1 MNAIGQT
8 VAPPPAATEATPAP
22 ADWRPAAL
30 ALLAGLAALLAVFW
44 TEAAAAVRVW
54 ETSTAYNHCWLIAPI
69 AAWLAWQRRHRLAV
83 LAPRPQ
89 PLLALLAIPP
99 ALAWLVA
106 ERLGIMEGRQ
116 LTAWALIQVFVLS
129 VIGWRAAAAMAIP
142 LAYTIFLVPFGG
154 FTVPYLQLITARFI
168 EVGLTLWGIS
178 HYSEGLLIETPA
190 GLFHVAEA
198 CAGLRFAIAALA
210 FGALYAATMF
220 RSPGRRLI
228 VMALA
233 IIVPII
239 ANGIRALGIVIA
251 AEYLGSAE
259 AAAADHVIYGWGFFS
274 VVLLLLILA
283 GLPFRE
289 DRPEKPGEG
298 WWRRLARPA
307 SPARPRPAMLAGA
320 AVLGVALAAAGPAA
334 AATLQAEG
342 ARAPDEPA
350 PRLALP
356 AGCTTTDCAGFTVS
370 ARVLVFP
377 QAATWNEVAG
387 ARRRIA
393 QEHDQDLTFTVPIG
407 GGGAWR
413 VRQQG
418 AEGRLVATAS
428 WLDGR
433 AVGDGLRSRADQ
445 ALNSLA
451 GGRGHPVVAAVELRA
466 PEGTVPVQGRTAIQA
481 LLEAQA
487 EGLAAQAASL
497 SRR

>member
-1 MNAIGQT
+1 MNVIGQT
-8 VAPPPAATEATPAP
+8 VAPPPAATEAAPAP
-22 ADWRPAAL
+22 PAWRPAAL
-30 ALLAGLAALLAVFW
+30 TLLLGLAALLAVFW
-44 TEAAAAVRVW
+44 AEAEAAVRVW
-54 ETSTAYNHCWLIAPI
+54 NTSTAYNHCWLIAPI
-69 AAWLAWQRRHRLAV
+69 AAWLAWQRRHRLAAI
-83 LAPRPQ
+83 APRPQ

-116 LTAWALIQVFVLS
+116 LTAWALIQVFVLA
-129 VIGWRAAAAMAIP
+129 VIGWRAALAMAIP
-142 LAYTIFLVPFGG
+142 LAYTVFLVPFGG
-154 FTVPYLQLITARFI
+154 FTVPYLQLITLRFI

-178 HYSEGLLIETPA
+178 HYVEGLLIETPA

-233 IIVPII
+233 IVVPII

-259 AAAADHVIYGWGFFS
+259 AAAADHIIYGWGFFS
-274 VVLLLLILA
+274 AVLLLLILA

-289 DRPEKPGEG
+289 DVPEKPGEG

-307 SPARPRPAMLAGA
+307 GTARPAMLGAA
-320 AVLGVALAAAGPAA
+320 AVLGIALAAAGPAA

-356 AGCTTTDCAGFTVS
+356 PGCTATACGEFALS
-370 ARVLVFP
+370 ARVMVFP
-377 QAATWNEVAG
+377 QAATWNEVA
-387 ARRRIA
+387 AERRRIA
-393 QEHDQDLTFTVPIG
+393 REHDQDLGFRVPIA
-407 GGGAWR
+407 GGGAWQ

-418 AEGRLVATAS
+418 GERRLIATVS
-428 WLDGR
+428 FLDGR
-433 AVGDGLRSRADQ
+433 AVGDGLASRAAQ

-451 GGRGHPVVAAVELRA
+451 GGRGHPVVAAVELRV
-466 PEGTVPVQGRTAIQA
+466 PEGMLAAQGRGTLEA
-481 LLEAQA
+481 LLAAQT
-487 EGLAAQAASL
+487 EGLAAQAAEL